1 MSRYFNNKTIEL
13 LAPAGNFEIFK
24 GIINLGC
31 DAVYFGGKN
40 LNMRL
45 HRKNYNFS
53 DEELFEAVKMA
64 HEHGKKAYI
73 TVNNMYNNDELE
85 ELKEF
90 LLLLGKIN
98 PDALIVQD
106 LSVIPLLKELNVNIP
121 VHSSVMMNT

>member
-53 DEELFEAVKMA
+53 NEELFEAVKMA
-64 HEHGKKAYI
+64 HEYGNRTGSKCYS
-73 TVNNMYNNDELE
+73 T
-85 ELKEF
+85 
-90 LLLLGKIN
+90 
-98 PDALIVQD
+98 
-106 LSVIPLLKELNVNIP
+106 S
-121 VHSSVMMNT
+121 